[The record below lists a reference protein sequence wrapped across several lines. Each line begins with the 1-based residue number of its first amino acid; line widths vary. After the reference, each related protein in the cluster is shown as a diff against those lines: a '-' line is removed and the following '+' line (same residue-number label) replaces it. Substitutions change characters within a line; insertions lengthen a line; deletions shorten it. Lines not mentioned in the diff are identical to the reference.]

1 MAVVAQKTLLITE
14 EGLKNLKEE
23 LEFLKNDRRKQVAE
37 RLKEAISYGDL
48 SENSEY
54 QEAKEEQAFLEGKI
68 NDLEKQVQNAQ
79 VVKESE
85 IKKNIVHIG
94 SAVVLALDGK
104 NIGEFI
110 VVGATEADPFNN
122 KVSNESPVGAALLG
136 KKKGSAVEI
145 ETPSGVKSYEI
156 LELK

>member
-1 MAVVAQKTLLITE
+1 MAAVSQKTILVTE
-14 EGLKNLKEE
+14 DGLKKLKEE
-23 LEFLKNDRRKQVAE
+23 LEYLKDTRRKQVAE

-79 VVKESE
+79 VVKDSE
-85 IKKNIVHIG
+85 IKKNTVHIG
-94 SAVVLALDGK
+94 STVRLSCEGK
-104 NIGEFI
+104 DLGMFI

-136 KKKGSAVEI
+136 KKKGSEVEV
-145 ETPSGVKSYEI
+145 EAPGGKKVYEI
-156 LELK
+156 TDLK